1 MTLDQR
7 LEIPSPM
14 TIDLIERVR
23 LIVELWGRRGGLDGD
38 RVAEIARNL
47 YGTSV
52 EEVREALI
60 KNLRD
65 GKIKGVFS
73 AVDPPEKLEQKEK
86 GVVRGQAT

>member
-1 MTLDQR
+1 MTLNQR
-7 LEIPSPM
+7 LEIPTAM

-73 AVDPPEKLEQKEK
+73 AVDPP
-86 GVVRGQAT
+86 

>member
-7 LEIPSPM
+7 LEIPTAM

-73 AVDPPEKLEQKEK
+73 TVDPP
-86 GVVRGQAT
+86 

>member
-1 MTLDQR
+1 MNQR

-14 TIDLIERVR
+14 TIDLIERLR
-23 LIVELWGRRGGLDGD
+23 LIVKLWGRRGGLDGE

-65 GKIKGVFS
+65 GRIKGVFS
-73 AVDPPEKLEQKEK
+73 AVDPP
-86 GVVRGQAT
+86 

>member
-1 MTLDQR
+1 MNQR

-23 LIVELWGRRGGLDGD
+23 LIVELWGRRGGLDGE

-65 GKIKGVFS
+65 GRIKGVFS
-73 AVDPPEKLEQKEK
+73 AVDPP
-86 GVVRGQAT
+86 

>member
-1 MTLDQR
+1 MDQR
-7 LEIPSPM
+7 LEIPRPM

-65 GKIKGVFS
+65 GRIKGVFS
-73 AVDPPEKLEQKEK
+73 AVDPP
-86 GVVRGQAT
+86 

>member
-1 MTLDQR
+1 MTLDQGF
-7 LEIPSPM
+7 EIPSPM
-14 TIDLIERVR
+14 PIDLIERVR

-47 YGTSV
+47 YGTSI

-65 GKIKGVFS
+65 GKIRGVFS
-73 AVDPPEKLEQKEK
+73 AVDSI
-86 GVVRGQAT
+86 

>member
-1 MTLDQR
+1 LNQR

-23 LIVELWGRRGGLDGD
+23 LIVELWGRRGGLDGE

-65 GKIKGVFS
+65 GRIKGVFS
-73 AVDPPEKLEQKEK
+73 AVDPP
-86 GVVRGQAT
+86 

>member
-1 MTLDQR
+1 MTLDHSF
-7 LEIPSPM
+7 EIPGSM

-23 LIVELWGRRGGLDGD
+23 LIVELWGRGGGLDGD

-73 AVDPPEKLEQKEK
+73 VLES
-86 GVVRGQAT
+86 T

>member
-7 LEIPSPM
+7 LEIPTPM

-73 AVDPPEKLEQKEK
+73 AVDPP
-86 GVVRGQAT
+86 

>member
-7 LEIPSPM
+7 LEIPRPM

-65 GKIKGVFS
+65 GRIKGVFS
-73 AVDPPEKLEQKEK
+73 AVDPP
-86 GVVRGQAT
+86 

>member
-1 MTLDQR
+1 MDQR
-7 LEIPSPM
+7 LEIPTAM

-73 AVDPPEKLEQKEK
+73 AVDPP
-86 GVVRGQAT
+86 

>member
-65 GKIKGVFS
+65 GRIKGVFS
-73 AVDPPEKLEQKEK
+73 AVDPP
-86 GVVRGQAT
+86 

>member
-38 RVAEIARNL
+38 RVAEIACNL

-60 KNLRD
+60 ENLRD

-73 AVDPPEKLEQKEK
+73 AVDPP
-86 GVVRGQAT
+86 

>member
-1 MTLDQR
+1 MDQR
-7 LEIPSPM
+7 LEIPRPM

-23 LIVELWGRRGGLDGD
+23 LIVELWGRRGGLDGE

-65 GKIKGVFS
+65 GRIKGVFS
-73 AVDPPEKLEQKEK
+73 AVDPP
-86 GVVRGQAT
+86 

>member
-7 LEIPSPM
+7 LEIPTPM

-73 AVDPPEKLEQKEK
+73 TVDPP
-86 GVVRGQAT
+86 

>member
-7 LEIPSPM
+7 LEIPRPM

-60 KNLRD
+60 RNLRD

-73 AVDPPEKLEQKEK
+73 AVDPP
-86 GVVRGQAT
+86 

>member
-1 MTLDQR
+1 MTLNQR

-73 AVDPPEKLEQKEK
+73 AVDPP
-86 GVVRGQAT
+86 